1 MENATKAMIMA
12 ASVLLGVMI
21 ISLGTVL
28 FTSFANYSADVQ
40 EDLAMNALQEFNT
53 QFIKYYNGSTG
64 EKGDKEPI
72 LVTAH
77 ELVSLANLAKESNIA
92 NEIAEETSYSAL
104 TQYIQIDILQ
114 ITGLRNFEKKSS
126 QEYHTFL
133 AQNDIIY
140 LDDGTSKP
148 KYFFCTQVE
157 YNTFGQV
164 NYMCFQPYEN

>member
-21 ISLGTVL
+21 ISFGTAL

-40 EDLAMNALQEFNT
+40 EELEMNALQEFNT

-64 EKGDKEPI
+64 QKGDKEPI

-77 ELVSLANLAKESNIA
+77 ELVSLANLAKETNIV
-92 NEIAEETSYSAL
+92 NEISNETGYSTL

-114 ITGLRNFEKKSS
+114 IAGMRNFEKKSS

-140 LDDGTSKP
+140 QDDGTTKA

-164 NYMCFQPYEN
+164 NYMAFTPYQN